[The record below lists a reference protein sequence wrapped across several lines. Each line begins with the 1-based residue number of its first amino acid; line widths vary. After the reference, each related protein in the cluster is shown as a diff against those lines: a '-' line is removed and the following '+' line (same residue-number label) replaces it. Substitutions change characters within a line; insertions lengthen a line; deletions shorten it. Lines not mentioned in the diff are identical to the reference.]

1 MGPVSDVGRSMMASL
16 QQAMSQGMPVDQA
29 VAYVKGMAQQGVAPL
44 VDLYAMMNQ
53 FKRLQQP
60 QPQPAPQ
67 GTVKDQI
74 AQQAQQAEQQ
84 QMMQQ
89 GLGGLPAPV
98 MDEAQYAGG
107 GIVAFAEGDLVGG
120 IPKFKDPTDYLNFT
134 AQRIP
139 GLGVSE
145 NEFIQKQMEE
155 GEARRKKYGLGK
167 YSELYKT
174 TEAQIGKM
182 EQESAQEAKRM
193 KGLDRAEFFF
203 NIAAEA
209 AKPGGTLMQS
219 IAQAGAG
226 YSRQSKETTQRLRL
240 LQKDAQQARMKLL
253 EAEELRREGD
263 ISTASKLY
271 DAGVKDSIR
280 VGKEVMEEQ
289 TRRQEVAQRNKPD
302 AMEQVRLQILNTPET
317 LPDGKPNPKYDALQE
332 KLSAMSPSR
341 KMPTQYS
348 AQLRSAESALKAA
361 KAAAVDLAGKPI
373 PNDPRVLEAQNY
385 LEAVRR
391 DIISS
396 GYDLPGVSL
405 GAGSAAPVA
414 TGPKI
419 GDIEDGF
426 RYKGGPPNNP
436 SSWEP
441 VK

>member
-60 QPQPAPQ
+60 PAQPPPQ

-120 IPKFKDPTDYLNFT
+120 IPKFKDPTDFLNFA
-134 AQRIP
+134 AQQIP
-139 GLGVSE
+139 GFGMSE
-145 NEFIQKQMEE
+145 EQLIEQR
-155 GEARRKKYGLGK
+155 EAQRKKYGLGK

-182 EQESAQEAKRM
+182 EQESAEESKRM

-209 AKPGGTLMQS
+209 AKPGGTLIQS

-226 YSRQSKETTQRLRL
+226 YSRQSKETNQRLRL
-240 LQKDAQQARMKLL
+240 LQKEAQQARMKLL

-263 ISTASKLY
+263 I
-271 DAGVKDSIR
+271 DAANKTRSEAMNQTLN
-280 VGKEVMEEQ
+280 VGMRIYEQSEQ
-289 TRRQEVAQRNKPD
+289 TKQNIRTAEAMRAQVALKGVD
-302 AMEQVRLQILNTPET
+302 AVRAELAQKMAKIGDPNNPQYKQILQQYNDLTPGIASAQIRGALSGT
-317 LPDGKPNPKYDALQE
+317 KPNPEDMQKFKDLGKRLEQMTFIKDTDPVKAKIQQEYDALYG
-332 KLSAMSPSR
+332 KMSR
-341 KMPTQYS
+341 
-348 AQLRSAESALKAA
+348 AG
-361 KAAAVDLAGKPI
+361 VDVETELTTT
-373 PNDPRVLEAQNY
+373 ND
-385 LEAVRR
+385 
-391 DIISS
+391 SS
-396 GYDLPGVSL
+396 GVTLKYNPE
-405 GAGSAAPVA
+405 
-414 TGPKI
+414 TGR
-419 GDIEDGF
+419 IE
-426 RYKGGPPNNP
+426 
-436 SSWEP
+436 
-441 VK
+441 

>member
-1 MGPVSDVGRSMMASL
+1 MGPVSNVGRSMMASL

-60 QPQPAPQ
+60 PAQPAPQ
-67 GTVKDQI
+67 GTVRDQI

-120 IPKFKDPTDYLNFT
+120 IPKFKDPTQFLNFA
-134 AQRIP
+134 AQQIP
-139 GLGVSE
+139 GFGMSE
-145 NEFIQKQMEE
+145 EQLIEQR
-155 GEARRKKYGLGK
+155 EAQRKKYGLGK

-174 TEAQIGKM
+174 TEEQIGKM

-226 YSRQSKETTQRLRL
+226 YSKQSKETNQRLRL
-240 LQKDAQQARMKLL
+240 LQKEAQQARMKLL

-263 ISTASKLY
+263 INAANK
-271 DAGVKDSIR
+271 IR
-280 VGKEVMEEQ
+280 SEAMNETLNVGMKIYEQSEQ
-289 TRRQEVAQRNKPD
+289 TKRNIRTAEAMREQVALRGVDAVRAELAQRMAKIGDPD
-302 AMEQVRLQILNTPET
+302 NPQYKQILKQYNDLTPGIASAQIRGPSSGAKPKPEDIQKFKD
-317 LPDGKPNPKYDALQE
+317 LGKRLEQMTFIKDTDPVKAKTQQEYDALYG
-332 KLSAMSPSR
+332 KMSR
-341 KMPTQYS
+341 
-348 AQLRSAESALKAA
+348 AG
-361 KAAAVDLAGKPI
+361 VDVETELATT
-373 PNDPRVLEAQNY
+373 ND
-385 LEAVRR
+385 
-391 DIISS
+391 SS
-396 GYDLPGVSL
+396 GVTLKYNLE
-405 GAGSAAPVA
+405 
-414 TGPKI
+414 TER
-419 GDIEDGF
+419 IE
-426 RYKGGPPNNP
+426 
-436 SSWEP
+436 
-441 VK
+441 

>member
-16 QQAMSQGMPVDQA
+16 QQAMAQGMPVDQA

-60 QPQPAPQ
+60 QSQPPPQ

-74 AQQAQQAEQQ
+74 MQQAQQQ

-120 IPKFKDPTDYLNFT
+120 IPKFKDPTDYM
-134 AQRIP
+134 QRIP
-139 GLGVSE
+139 GFGMSE
-145 NEFIQKQMEE
+145 DEFIQKQMEE

-182 EQESAQEAKRM
+182 EQESAEESKRM

-209 AKPGGTLMQS
+209 SKPGGTLMQS

-226 YSRQSKETTQRLRL
+226 YSRQSKETNQRLRL
-240 LQKDAQQARMKLL
+240 LQKEAQQARMKLL

-263 ISTASKLY
+263 ISAASKLY
-271 DAGVKDSIR
+271 DAGTKDFIDIGIK
-280 VGKEVMEEQ
+280 VY
-289 TRRQEVAQRNKPD
+289 QEDQQNKRTAQNVA
-302 AMEQVRLQILNTPET
+302 AMRAQVTPQGISAVEAELARKIAAGPGTPEER
-317 LPDGKPNPKYDALQE
+317 LGIIRGAGKRAPA
-332 KLSAMSPSR
+332 
-341 KMPTQYS
+341 
-348 AQLRSAESALKAA
+348 
-361 KAAAVDLAGKPI
+361 DLAFLKTELQSINSRITNAEKALPTTFEPNAKRNLESTIADLRAQKAQIQAEYPELLRFI
-373 PNDPRVLEAQNY
+373 PNTVD
-385 LEAVRR
+385 
-391 DIISS
+391 
-396 GYDLPGVSL
+396 
-405 GAGSAAPVA
+405 SAA
-414 TGPKI
+414 GWKI
-419 GDIEDGF
+419 LGSRPAE
-426 RYKGGPPNNP
+426 
-436 SSWEP
+436 
-441 VK
+441 